1 MTKYPCNGSRFNWK
15 IVPNNSRFDPFNR
28 GVVNLNPDFFAGKE
42 RSFYLVVIRQAW
54 TSFWPHYVSAYWPT
68 TTMLLHALVQIEV
81 DFLVL

>member
-42 RSFYLVVIRQAW
+42 RSFYLVVIRQA
-54 TSFWPHYVSAYWPT
+54 
-68 TTMLLHALVQIEV
+68 
-81 DFLVL
+81 